1 MMPWV
6 SYGSSGDLG
15 DIIAS
20 LAVVKAMGRGHYAIF
35 DRAGSNRE
43 SMKGARYEALKPLL
57 EFQRYIFN
65 VDWWNDPSSAR
76 ADHDFSTFRHD
87 HKQGEDL
94 ASWQARH
101 LGVTIDHS
109 PWLTAFRSPKSLGRV
124 VIARSFRYQNLEF
137 PWKRFVAKYR
147 KEVLF
152 VGLPDEHR
160 SFQVSNGCIVEYCPT
175 ANLLELAEVIAGADL
190 FIGNQSAPFWIAAGL
205 GVNLIQETFPP
216 IQNSIIKR
224 PNAKYLIRPPFN
236 V

>member
-1 MMPWV
+1 MMSQIPLF
-6 SYGSSGDLG
+6 GSSGDLG
-15 DIIAS
+15 DCIAS
-20 LAVVKAMGRGHYAIF
+20 LAVVKAMHGGDYVLF
-35 DRAGSNRE
+35 DRPVSNRE
-43 SMKGARYEALKPLL
+43 SMKGARYEALRPLL
-57 EFQRYIFN
+57 KAQPYLGS
-65 VDWWNDPSSAR
+65 VWWDESPTPT
-76 ADHDFSTFRHD
+76 HDFSTFRHD
-87 HKQGEDL
+87 HKPGEDL

-175 ANLLELAEVIAGADL
+175 GNLLELAEVIAGADL